1 MLNFHP
7 TRNIPMNERSLTCIF
22 QVRDAVLKNLG
33 SLNLADDPVY
43 LYDSLHD
50 TKLEELPKPII
61 WYLVIIEKN
70 NPSVKYDLSFCFGK
84 ITIPLLNDF
93 VENTQDYR
101 RTDELNQHTPVVF
114 AQDISPILPEIIKLN
129 KKEGLIALSMELV
142 YVQDLTTLRYIRFLS
157 KLIKNYLKHQLTFHL
172 KYNVTLSYL

>member
-1 MLNFHP
+1 
-7 TRNIPMNERSLTCIF
+7 MNERPLNFIF
-22 QVRDAVLKNLG
+22 EIRDAVLKYLD

-50 TKLEELPKPII
+50 TKLEELPTPML

-70 NPSVKYDLSFCFGK
+70 NPSVRYNLSFCFGK

-101 RTDELNQHTPVVF
+101 RTDGDNKHIPVVV
-114 AQDISPILPEIIKLN
+114 AEDISPVLPEI
-129 KKEGLIALSMELV
+129 
-142 YVQDLTTLRYIRFLS
+142 RS
-157 KLIKNYLKHQLTFHL
+157 KR
-172 KYNVTLSYL
+172 